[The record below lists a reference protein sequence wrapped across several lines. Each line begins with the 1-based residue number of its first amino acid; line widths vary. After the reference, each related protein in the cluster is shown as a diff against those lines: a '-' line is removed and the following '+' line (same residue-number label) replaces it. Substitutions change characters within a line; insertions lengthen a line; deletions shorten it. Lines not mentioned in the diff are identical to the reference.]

1 MSATVTKAFIISTWF
16 AFYSVRARFA
26 SLSHQMTFITLIILW
41 HSDEHFHPVT
51 PSESSITET
60 PVSAAIINWLNIQVE
75 KGPAWNPA
83 LGTARILTTMEC
95 QEWCETETI
104 GGDSTIANGN
114 NRYHVTSWWEGSWE
128 KHSDAQSNTNGYY
141 KMCQWLQLYSV
152 AMERIMKLQ
161 GQQLDLETFA
171 ESHLIWTNDPSS
183 SLSTGYWNNHL
194 RKETLILSP
203 PSFDYLSPLLSLCVI
218 HKTAQPREYRDAH
231 FNY

>member
-26 SLSHQMTFITLIILW
+26 SLSHQTTFITLIILW

-83 LGTARILTTMEC
+83 LGTARILTTTEC
-95 QEWCETETI
+95 QEWRETETI

-114 NRYHVTSWWEGSWE
+114 NRYHVTSWREGSWE

-141 KMCQWLQLYSV
+141 KMCQWLPAIQCGYGENYKTSGAAAGL
-152 AMERIMKLQ
+152 
-161 GQQLDLETFA
+161 GDLCWITFNMNKWPFFFT
-171 ESHLIWTNDPSS
+171 E
-183 SLSTGYWNNHL
+183 YW
-194 RKETLILSP
+194 
-203 PSFDYLSPLLSLCVI
+203 LL
-218 HKTAQPREYRDAH
+218 E
-231 FNY
+231 